1 MTLCGLDLL
10 NILTLLRYV
19 GCVFIFMIRVM
30 VNVEVMYR
38 IDVPWRLH
46 VNKKTIN
53 GYTQEI
59 ESDRK

>member
-1 MTLCGLDLL
+1 
-10 NILTLLRYV
+10 
-19 GCVFIFMIRVM
+19 MIRVM
-30 VNVEVMYR
+30 VNVEVRYR

-46 VNKKTIN
+46 VHKKTIN